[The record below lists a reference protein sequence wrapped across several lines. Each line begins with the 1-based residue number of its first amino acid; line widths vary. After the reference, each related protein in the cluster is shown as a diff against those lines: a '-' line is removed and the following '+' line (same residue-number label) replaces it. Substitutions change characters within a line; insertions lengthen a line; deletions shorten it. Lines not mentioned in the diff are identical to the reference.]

1 MRLTPPKSLLGRLV
15 LDHGVSGRNE
25 RMQIKRWKRFGLLA
39 SVVWLIVGGL
49 LLSWNETWIAAWR
62 LYCFFSADPACVGTT
77 VFLVAHWDAVAGI
90 VILPLVLAWLV
101 AELIA
106 LMRRIQRSRRGV

>member
-1 MRLTPPKSLLGRLV
+1 GHGQKRTSRVRCWMSANRGRIGSCAPDFKPLRLTPPKSLLGRLV

-77 VFLVAHWDAVAGI
+77 VFLVAHW
-90 VILPLVLAWLV
+90 
-101 AELIA
+101 
-106 LMRRIQRSRRGV
+106 